1 MQSQAIQL
9 QESFSDQSCHT
20 PQAVHSFRLRNG
32 PTVRQINLQLP
43 SNMASVRAFCCSLL
57 LILSLN
63 LGNHAPRPAKAQTI
77 TDISS
82 RRYFQ
87 PGNIT
92 LGGLFPVHVKTCSDE
107 GLRTFY
113 VTLAEAMVFA
123 IKEINK
129 NPKILPNIT
138 LGFDIQDTC
147 LTSKLAMRSALEYI
161 NYNNYASTNADFRS
175 TNVPQTCA
183 GVIRTR
189 QSTPVSAVI
198 GTGTSRSSTLV
209 ANLLQVL
216 DMSLVSYAA
225 TSDQLSSKNFPNFLR
240 TVPPDRFQSK
250 AMVDIARYFNW
261 TYVATIAADDPYGRS
276 GIEFFRKHAGPQG
289 ICLAMERYFPVDI
302 SRDERVNVV
311 KDIIDELKT
320 MPNVRVV
327 VLYCDRRG
335 AVDIVTQAQKS
346 GVTGVTWIASEA
358 WSTNRF
364 LSELPK
370 AFDKKEIKGIVGV
383 SFRNV
388 LVERFKN
395 YMLNLNSTYTPTEW
409 WSKFWQ
415 HKMWEDELHCTF
427 GNTSGTADRKSKC
440 PAFLQITERIYDKLH
455 DEKDAAVIDA
465 TFAIA
470 YAIDN
475 IFRCRE
481 PHGLL
486 PGGKCPDTAPF
497 LDPKDVLLYLKNVNV
512 TVLKS
517 QISFDENGDYPGFYT
532 LVNLQEDKNG
542 KGWGFKKIGTWNERR
557 EERLVMSDSSIV
569 WNDHVTSPVPKSVC
583 SEVCGPGY
591 RQTRTIGCCW
601 ECLACEERSISTE
614 YGARNCT
621 PCGTNQI
628 TNAERTRCV
637 DVLIDMVRWSDP
649 LAVVV
654 LLLMVIGIIM
664 TLFVVGVFVKFNDT
678 PLVKAAN
685 RELSYFLLF
694 CIAMYYAAPVIYLW
708 EPNNTSCPFH
718 QAWYFYYSITCVT
731 ILGAKTHRIVH
742 LFSTT
747 TPNSELRKGF
757 LLRYRHVW
765 AVLGVA
771 TFALTVIFIWVLVD
785 PPRPHTNKSL
795 VTEYFLECQPTSNV
809 GGKFCHWFLVAIL
822 SVLAVMCGVYAFK
835 ARKLPHNFNEAK
847 YIAFAIYVILIAW
860 LTYYPVFIFIRGKYI
875 VILSCFATLIS
886 ATGLL
891 ACIFAPKVFI
901 ILVQPDKNTMDFMK
915 AELTEHTFRKRAKER
930 SATTHS
936 QSLSAKDNPS
946 FSTNSTGKHISMD
959 FKSVH
964 VDEVEGSPPKPQKL
978 P

>member
-1 MQSQAIQL
+1 
-9 QESFSDQSCHT
+9 
-20 PQAVHSFRLRNG
+20 
-32 PTVRQINLQLP
+32 
-43 SNMASVRAFCCSLL
+43 MASVRAISCGLMFMVWVTLDRFTLRQAS
-57 LILSLN
+57 
-63 LGNHAPRPAKAQTI
+63 AQTI
-77 TDISS
+77 TDISA

-87 PGNIT
+87 PGNVT
-92 LGGLFPVHVKTCSDE
+92 LGGLFPVHVKTCSHE

-123 IKEINK
+123 IKEINM
-129 NPKILPNIT
+129 NPEILPNIT

-147 LTSKLAMRSALEYI
+147 LMSKLGMRSALEFI
-161 NYNNYASTNADFRS
+161 NYNDYASSNTNFRDS
-175 TNVPQTCA
+175 NVPQTCP

-189 QSTPVSAVI
+189 QDTPVSAVI

-261 TYVATIAADDPYGRS
+261 TYVASIAADDPYGRS
-276 GIEFFRKHAGPQG
+276 GIEFFRKHANPQG
-289 ICLAMERYFPVDI
+289 ICLAMERYFPVDVPQI
-302 SRDERVNVV
+302 DRVNKI

-320 MPNVRVV
+320 IPNVRVV
-327 VLYCDRRG
+327 ILYCDRRG
-335 AVDIVTQAQKS
+335 AIDIVTQAKER

-370 AFDKKEIKGIVGV
+370 GFDKSAVKGVVGV

-388 LVERFKN
+388 LVEKFKR
-395 YMLNLNSTYTPTEW
+395 YMLSLNSTYTPTHW
-409 WSKFWQ
+409 WSRFWQ
-415 HKMWEDELHCTF
+415 HKMWEDELNCTF
-427 GNTSGTADRKSKC
+427 GNTSGSADQKKKC
-440 PAFLQITERIYDKLH
+440 PVFLQITEGIYEKLH

-465 TFAIA
+465 TYAIA
-470 YAIDN
+470 YAVDN
-475 IFRCRE
+475 IFKCKE

-486 PGGKCPDTAPF
+486 PDGKCPVTKPF
-497 LDPKDVLLYLKNVNV
+497 LDPKDVLLYLKNVNRAG
-512 TVLKS
+512 LIS
-517 QISFDENGDYPGFYT
+517 QISFDKNGDYPGFYT
-532 LVNLQEDKNG
+532 LVNLQESKTGN
-542 KGWGFKKIGTWNERR
+542 GWGFKEIGTWNERGQK
-557 EERLVMSDSSIV
+557 RLLMNDNAIV
-569 WNDHVTSPVPKSVC
+569 WNNHVTSPVPKSVC
-583 SEVCGPGY
+583 SEVCEPGY

-601 ECLACEERSISTE
+601 ECLACEERSISTK

-621 PCGTNQI
+621 SCGVNQI
-628 TNAERTRCV
+628 TNAERTRCINV
-637 DVLIDMVRWSDP
+637 PIEMVRWSDP

-654 LLLMVIGIIM
+654 LLLMVTGMIL

-694 CIAMYYAAPVIYLW
+694 CITMYYTAPVIYLW
-708 EPNNTSCPFH
+708 KPNNTSCPFH
-718 QAWYFYYSITCVT
+718 QAWYFYFSITCVA

-765 AVLGVA
+765 AVLGIAA
-771 TFALTVIFIWVLVD
+771 TALTVIFIWVLVD
-785 PPRPHTNKSL
+785 PPRPRLNKSL
-795 VTEYFLECQPTSNV
+795 VTEYFLECQLTSNV
-809 GGKFCHWFLVAIL
+809 GGEFCHWLLVAML
-822 SVLAVMCGVYAFK
+822 SVLAIMCGVYAFK

-847 YIAFAIYVILIAW
+847 YIAFAIYVVLIAW

-891 ACIFAPKVFI
+891 ACMFAPKVFI
-901 ILVQPDKNTMDFMK
+901 ILFHPEKNTMEFMK

-930 SATTHS
+930 SANTNS

-946 FSTNSTGKHISMD
+946 FSTNSHGKHVSMD

-964 VDEVEGSPPKPQKL
+964 IDESEECPTKPQKW